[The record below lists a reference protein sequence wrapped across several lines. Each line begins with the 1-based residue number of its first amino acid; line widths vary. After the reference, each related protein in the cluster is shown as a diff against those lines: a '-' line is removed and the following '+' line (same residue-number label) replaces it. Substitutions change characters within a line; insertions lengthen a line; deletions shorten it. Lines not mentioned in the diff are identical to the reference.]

1 MKGFA
6 SCRSSSSARARSALA
21 ACVVILL
28 SVARVCA
35 QTAFYQA
42 TPQEVEGPPG
52 TIIRQ
57 EAMPFAPAYI
67 SAYRVLYR
75 SRGLHGEPIAVSG
88 VVIAP
93 RGEAPAGGW
102 PIVAWA
108 HPTTGVAT
116 RCAPSLAFFVFQQI
130 QGLREM
136 AAQGYAVAATD
147 YPGLGTAGV
156 HPYLV
161 GESEGRA
168 VLDIVRAA
176 RSMPAINASNTVAIW
191 GHSQGG
197 QAALF
202 AGLIAR
208 SYAPDLNLVGIA
220 VAAPATEL
228 ATLMREDLGSVGGKN
243 LTAMTLWS
251 WDRVFGALMR
261 RIVEPQAVPAVDRLA
276 EACIESI
283 GDLLVR
289 RRLER
294 PLETDFLTVRNPADV
309 EPWRALATANT
320 PGILPP
326 DIPVFVAQGSAD
338 LLVRPQVTLN
348 YVTRSCRAG
357 VRVSFLV
364 LPGVGHG
371 FAGRDSARSAVEW
384 IAGRFAGR
392 PAPDNCER

>member
-6 SCRSSSSARARSALA
+6 SCRSSARARSALA

-28 SVARVCA
+28 GVARVCA

-42 TPQEVEGPPG
+42 TPQEIEGPPG
-52 TIIRQ
+52 TMIRQ
-57 EAMPFAPAYI
+57 EPMLFAPAYI

-75 SRGLHGEPIAVSG
+75 SRGLNGEPIAVSG

-93 RGEAPAGGW
+93 RGQAPAGGR
-102 PIVAWA
+102 PVVAWA

-130 QGLREM
+130 QGLRDM
-136 AAQGYAVAATD
+136 AARGYAVAATD
-147 YPGLGTAGV
+147 YPGLGTAGA

-161 GESEGRA
+161 GESEARA

-176 RSMPAINASNTVAIW
+176 RSMPAIDASNDVAIW

-202 AGLIAR
+202 AGLIAK
-208 SYAPDLNLVGIA
+208 SYAPDLNLVGVA

-228 ATLMREDLGSVGGKN
+228 ATLMREDLASVGGKN

-251 WDRVFGALMR
+251 WDRVFGARMR
-261 RIVEPQAVPAVDRLA
+261 RIVEPQAIPAVDRLA
-276 EACIESI
+276 EACIELV
-283 GDLLVR
+283 GDLFER

-294 PLETDFLTVRNPADV
+294 PLETNFLTVKNPADV
-309 EPWRALATANT
+309 EPWRALAAANT
-320 PGILPP
+320 PGIPP
-326 DIPVFVAQGSAD
+326 RDIPLFVAQGSAD
-338 LLVRPQVTLN
+338 LLVRPE
-348 YVTRSCRAG
+348 VTRDYVARACRAG
-357 VRVSFLV
+357 VKVSLLA

-371 FAGRDSARSAVEW
+371 SAARDSARSAVKW
-384 IAGRFAGR
+384 IAARFAGHA
-392 PAPDNCER
+392 APDDCER

>member
-1 MKGFA
+1 M
-6 SCRSSSSARARSALA
+6 L
-21 ACVVILL
+21 
-28 SVARVCA
+28 
-35 QTAFYQA
+35 
-42 TPQEVEGPPG
+42 
-52 TIIRQ
+52 
-57 EAMPFAPAYI
+57 FAPAYI

-75 SRGLHGEPIAVSG
+75 SRGLRGEPIAVSG

-93 RGEAPAGGW
+93 RGQAPAGGR
-102 PIVAWA
+102 PVVAWA

-147 YPGLGTAGV
+147 YPGLGTAGA

-161 GESEGRA
+161 GESEARA

-176 RSMPAINASNTVAIW
+176 RSMPAINASNEVAIW

-202 AGLIAR
+202 AGLITK
-208 SYAPDLNLVGIA
+208 SYAPDLNVVGVA

-228 ATLMREDLGSVGGKN
+228 ATLMREDLSSVGGKN

-251 WDRVFGALMR
+251 WDRVFGARMR
-261 RIVEPQAVPAVDRLA
+261 RIVEPQAVPAVNRLA

-283 GDLLVR
+283 GDLFQR

-294 PLETDFLTVRNPADV
+294 PLEMNFLTVKNPADV
-309 EPWRALATANT
+309 EPWRALAAANT
-320 PGILPP
+320 PGIPP
-326 DIPVFVAQGSAD
+326 HDIPLFVAQGSAD
-338 LLVRPQVTLN
+338 RLVRPE
-348 YVTRSCRAG
+348 VTREYVARACRGG
-357 VRVSFLV
+357 VKVSFLA

-371 FAGRDSARSAVEW
+371 FAARDSARSAVEW
-384 IAGRFAGR
+384 IAARFAGR
-392 PAPDNCER
+392 APPDDCER